1 MLPLLSR
8 MIHRPESAVVEPE
21 ARTDSPREVM
31 ADSRRSGP
39 GRATPPRRFWSAE
52 EKAAVVIESL
62 RGKDSNISICR
73 RYQISEPTLYK
84 WRQVFLEGG
93 RQRLAGPQGD
103 STSALLDEN
112 RRLKELIS
120 SLALGGKRLRPK
132 PPR

>member
-1 MLPLLSR
+1 M
-8 MIHRPESAVVEPE
+8 
-21 ARTDSPREVM
+21 
-31 ADSRRSGP
+31 DSRSGGP
-39 GRATPPRRFWSAE
+39 GSGRTTPQRRIWSVE
-52 EKAAVVIESL
+52 EKAAVVMESL
-62 RGKDSNISICR
+62 RGKDSNIAICR

-93 RQRLAGPQGD
+93 RQRLAAPQGD
-103 STSALLDEN
+103 STTALLEEN